1 MSIQIR
7 MIDIKMTKIFSFQS
21 FSEWI

>member
-1 MSIQIR
+1 
-7 MIDIKMTKIFSFQS
+7 MIDVKMTKIFSFQS